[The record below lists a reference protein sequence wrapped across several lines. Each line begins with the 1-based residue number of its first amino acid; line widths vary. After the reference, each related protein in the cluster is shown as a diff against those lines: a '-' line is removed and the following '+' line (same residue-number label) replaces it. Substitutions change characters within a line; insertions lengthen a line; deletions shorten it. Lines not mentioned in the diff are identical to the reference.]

1 MSTTMDPRQRWIFM
15 ALPLVFV
22 LFIVNASFPVGLLL
36 YWVTTNLWTVGQGLV
51 TRRLMPKPQAPPKR
65 SSRTPPKEAPADD
78 GAASVGKAAQPSR
91 GRLRPAARQAPEEER
106 PTVAAMSETE
116 RELSETEAEAT
127 GETVGEAKWA
137 ALREL
142 ERRFPGIDKSA
153 VSFAVLSEGERGLL
167 GVGYAP
173 ARVIAKAGAVPP
185 PFEAG
190 DEEPDSPA
198 ARLRELL
205 DRVCAALG
213 APVRIDDHE
222 DDEQLTATL
231 TGPELGLVIGK
242 RGQTID
248 AIQYLAT
255 AIVFR
260 GLEERKSIL
269 VDAAGYRDRRRA
281 TLEQQADRAA
291 SEALAAGG
299 SVALDPM
306 SAVERKIV
314 HVHLQ
319 EREDVETASEGNEPN
334 RFVVVR
340 PV

>member
-1 MSTTMDPRQRWIFM
+1 
-15 ALPLVFV
+15 
-22 LFIVNASFPVGLLL
+22 
-36 YWVTTNLWTVGQGLV
+36 
-51 TRRLMPKPQAPPKR
+51 
-65 SSRTPPKEAPADD
+65 
-78 GAASVGKAAQPSR
+78 
-91 GRLRPAARQAPEEER
+91 
-106 PTVAAMSETE
+106 MSESE
-116 RELSETEAEAT
+116 QELSETEVEAT

-142 ERRFPGIDKSA
+142 ERRFPGIDKTT
-153 VSFAVLSEGERGLL
+153 VHFAVLSEGERGLL

-173 ARVIAKAGAVPP
+173 ARVIASARSVPAPTGAAAEDP
-185 PFEAG
+185 G
-190 DEEPDSPA
+190 SPA

-205 DRVCAALG
+205 ETICTALG
-213 APVRIDDHE
+213 APVRIEIQE
-222 DDEQLTATL
+222 DTESISAALS
-231 TGPELGLVIGK
+231 GPDLGLVIGK

-260 GLEERKSIL
+260 GQEERKSVV

-291 SEALAAGG
+291 AEAVAAGG
-299 SVALDPM
+299 AVALEPM

-314 HVHLQ
+314 HLYLQ
-319 EREDVETASEGNEPN
+319 ERADVETESDGNEPN

-340 PV
+340 PA

>member
-1 MSTTMDPRQRWIFM
+1 
-15 ALPLVFV
+15 
-22 LFIVNASFPVGLLL
+22 
-36 YWVTTNLWTVGQGLV
+36 
-51 TRRLMPKPQAPPKR
+51 
-65 SSRTPPKEAPADD
+65 
-78 GAASVGKAAQPSR
+78 
-91 GRLRPAARQAPEEER
+91 
-106 PTVAAMSETE
+106 MSEIE
-116 RELSETEAEAT
+116 RELSETEVEAT
-127 GETVGEAKWA
+127 GETVGEAKWS
-137 ALREL
+137 ALRQL

-185 PFEAG
+185 PAEAG

-205 DRVCAALG
+205 DRVCTALG
-213 APVRIDDHE
+213 APVRIEIHDE
-222 DDEQLTATL
+222 EEQLTATL
-231 TGPELGLVIGK
+231 TGPDLGLVIGK

-260 GLEERKSIL
+260 GMDERKSIV

-291 SEALAAGG
+291 SDAVAAGEA
-299 SVALDPM
+299 VALDPM

-314 HVHLQ
+314 HLHLE
-319 EREDVETASEGNEPN
+319 EREDVETASDGNEPH

>member
-1 MSTTMDPRQRWIFM
+1 
-15 ALPLVFV
+15 
-22 LFIVNASFPVGLLL
+22 
-36 YWVTTNLWTVGQGLV
+36 
-51 TRRLMPKPQAPPKR
+51 
-65 SSRTPPKEAPADD
+65 
-78 GAASVGKAAQPSR
+78 
-91 GRLRPAARQAPEEER
+91 
-106 PTVAAMSETE
+106 MSEIE
-116 RELSETEAEAT
+116 GELSETEVEAT
-127 GETVGEAKWA
+127 GETIGEAKWS

-153 VSFAVLSEGERGLL
+153 VSFAVISEGERGLL

-185 PFEAG
+185 PAEPG
-190 DEEPDSPA
+190 DEEPGSPA

-205 DRVCAALG
+205 DRVCTALG
-213 APVRIDDHE
+213 APVRIEIHE
-222 DDEQLTATL
+222 DEEQLAATL
-231 TGPELGLVIGK
+231 TGPDLGLVIGK

-260 GLEERKSIL
+260 GMDERKSIL

-281 TLEQQADRAA
+281 TLEEQADRAA
-291 SEALAAGG
+291 SEAVAAGQA
-299 SVALDPM
+299 VALDPM
-306 SAVERKIV
+306 SSVERKIV
-314 HVHLQ
+314 HLHLE
-319 EREDVETASEGNEPN
+319 EREDVETASDGNEPH

>member
-1 MSTTMDPRQRWIFM
+1 
-15 ALPLVFV
+15 
-22 LFIVNASFPVGLLL
+22 
-36 YWVTTNLWTVGQGLV
+36 
-51 TRRLMPKPQAPPKR
+51 
-65 SSRTPPKEAPADD
+65 
-78 GAASVGKAAQPSR
+78 
-91 GRLRPAARQAPEEER
+91 
-106 PTVAAMSETE
+106 MSETE
-116 RELSETEAEAT
+116 RELSETEVEAT
-127 GETVGEAKWA
+127 GETVGEAKWS
-137 ALREL
+137 ALRQL

-185 PFEAG
+185 PAEAG

-205 DRVCAALG
+205 DHVCTALG
-213 APVRIDDHE
+213 APVRIEIHDE
-222 DDEQLTATL
+222 EEQLTATL
-231 TGPELGLVIGK
+231 TGPDLGLVIGK

-260 GLEERKSIL
+260 GMDERKSIV

-291 SEALAAGG
+291 SDAVAAGEA
-299 SVALDPM
+299 VALDPM

-314 HVHLQ
+314 HLHLE
-319 EREDVETASEGNEPN
+319 EREDVETASDGNEPH

>member
-1 MSTTMDPRQRWIFM
+1 
-15 ALPLVFV
+15 
-22 LFIVNASFPVGLLL
+22 
-36 YWVTTNLWTVGQGLV
+36 
-51 TRRLMPKPQAPPKR
+51 
-65 SSRTPPKEAPADD
+65 
-78 GAASVGKAAQPSR
+78 
-91 GRLRPAARQAPEEER
+91 
-106 PTVAAMSETE
+106 MSETE
-116 RELSETEAEAT
+116 RELSDTEVEAT
-127 GETVGEAKWA
+127 GETVGEAKWS

-185 PFEAG
+185 PAEAG

-205 DRVCAALG
+205 GRVCAALG
-213 APVRIDDHE
+213 APVRIEIHE
-222 DDEQLTATL
+222 DEELLTATL
-231 TGPELGLVIGK
+231 TGPDLGLVIGK

-260 GLEERKSIL
+260 GMDERKSIV
-269 VDAAGYRDRRRA
+269 VDAAGYRDRRRT

-291 SEALAAGG
+291 SEAVAAGEPIT
-299 SVALDPM
+299 LDRM

-314 HVHLQ
+314 HVYLQ